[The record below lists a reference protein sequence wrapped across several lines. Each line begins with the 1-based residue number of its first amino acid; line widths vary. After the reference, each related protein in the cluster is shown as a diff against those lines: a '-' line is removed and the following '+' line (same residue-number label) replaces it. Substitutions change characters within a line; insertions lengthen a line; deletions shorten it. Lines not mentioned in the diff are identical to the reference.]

1 MVEFA
6 LMLPLLL
13 LILALSADFGRAF
26 TAYIAIGGAA
36 GSGAAYGMQNLPQA
50 QDAAAIQQVALASAP
65 SIWGVTPTVVSGA
78 CTPPDAQGYNCVQ
91 VRVNYTFSPIL
102 RVPPIRNS
110 YTLSRVVRMRVIG

>member
-36 GSGAAYGMQNLPQA
+36 GSGANYAMQNTLHS
-50 QDAAAIQQVALASAP
+50 QDAAGIRAAALADAP
-65 SIWGVTPTVVSGA
+65 SIWGVNPTVLPPAS
-78 CTPPDAQGYNCVQ
+78 CTDPQAGYKCVQ
-91 VRVNYTFSPIL
+91 VTVRYTFTPIL
-102 RVPPIRNS
+102 QVPPIS
-110 YTLSRVVRMRVIG
+110 GPYTLSRTVRMRVIS